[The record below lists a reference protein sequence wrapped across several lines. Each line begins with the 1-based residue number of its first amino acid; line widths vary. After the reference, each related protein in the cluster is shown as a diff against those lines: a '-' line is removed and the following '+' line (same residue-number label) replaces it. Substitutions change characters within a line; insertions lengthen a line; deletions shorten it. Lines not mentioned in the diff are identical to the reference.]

1 MMHRRTIGRT
11 LMAAAVTAVS
21 TLAVGAGGVARA
33 DNGGKQTI
41 RLSYVQSWPSS
52 DITTHI
58 AAAVIEQK
66 LGQNVHMIATAAG
79 PMWQSVASGHAD
91 AMLTAWLPTTHKKY
105 YEKLWQN
112 VVNLG
117 PNLMGTKL
125 GLAVPKYVPVNTI
138 AGLEKHAGKF
148 RDRII
153 GVGAGAGININ
164 TKQAIK
170 TYHLSSFNLQA
181 SSTAAM
187 AAQLKRSIREHKW
200 IVVTAWSP
208 LWIWAKFDLKY
219 LKDPK
224 NVYGTKGHV
233 NTIVN
238 PSLAQKSPQVYAF
251 LRRFEIGKNQLQNLM
266 LEDKNGTPMKK
277 LVADFLNKHPKE
289 VQNWLS

>member
-1 MMHRRTIGRT
+1 MMYRRTIGRT
-11 LMAAAVTAVS
+11 VMAAAFTAVS
-21 TLAVGAGGVARA
+21 TLALGSAAQA
-33 DNGGKQTI
+33 DSGKATI
-41 RLSYVQSWPSS
+41 KLSYVQSWPSS
-52 DITTHI
+52 DITTHV

-66 LGQNVHMIATAAG
+66 LGHKVDMIATAAG

-91 AMLTAWLPTTHKKY
+91 AMLTAWLPTTHKNY
-105 YEKLWQN
+105 YEKLWQQ
-112 VVNLG
+112 VMNLG
-117 PNLMGTKL
+117 PNLMGTRL
-125 GLAVPKYVPVNTI
+125 GLAVPKYVPVDTI

-148 RDRII
+148 DHRIV

-164 TKQAIK
+164 TNKAIK
-170 TYHLSSFNLQA
+170 AYDLSGFHLQA

-224 NVYGTKGHV
+224 NVYGVKGHV

-238 PSLAQKSPQVYAF
+238 PQLPAKAPKVYAF
-251 LRRFEIGKNQLQNLM
+251 LRHFHISKSELQNLM
-266 LEDKNGTPMKK
+266 LEDKNGTPMNK
-277 LVADFLNKHPKE
+277 LVGDFLQKHPKE
-289 VQNWLS
+289 VQSWLS

>member
-11 LMAAAVTAVS
+11 MMAAAVTAAS
-21 TLAVGAGGVARA
+21 TLAIGAGGVAHA
-33 DNGGKQTI
+33 ANGGKQTI

-52 DITTHI
+52 NITTHI
-58 AAAVIEQK
+58 AGAVIEQK
-66 LGQNVHMIATAAG
+66 LGDKVDMIATSAG
-79 PMWQSVASGHAD
+79 PMWQAVASGHAD
-91 AMLTAWLPTTHKKY
+91 AMVTAWLPTTHRKY
-105 YEKLWQN
+105 YNKLWQQ
-112 VVNLG
+112 VMNLG
-117 PNLMGTKL
+117 PNLLGTKL

-138 AGLEKHAGKF
+138 GGLEKHAGKF

-164 TKQAIK
+164 TKKAIK
-170 TYHLSSFNLQA
+170 TYKLSKFNLQA

-187 AAQLKRSIREHKW
+187 AAELKRSIREHKW

-224 NVYGTKGHV
+224 NVYGTKGHI

-238 PSLAQKSPQVYAF
+238 PSLPQKAPQVYAF
-251 LRRFEIGKNQLQNLM
+251 LRHFEIGKNQLQALM
-266 LEDKNGTPMKK
+266 LKDKNGTPMKK
-277 LVADFLNKHPKE
+277 LVADFMNNNPKE
-289 VQNWLS
+289 VQSWLN